1 MTKRDMS
8 LTENLARQSRD
19 ADSRDSTTRQKMWK
33 PADLLPEPTRQEGWE
48 YKWIRKAMMGVGDP
62 TNMSKSLRE
71 GWEPCRLEDHPEMM
85 MAIDVDAKNSG
96 LIEVGG
102 LVLCK
107 IPQEM
112 FNQRQAYYMA
122 QAEGQMESVDAQVD
136 RENDKRM
143 PLFKERQTKV
153 TFGNGR

>member
-1 MTKRDMS
+1 MDTTK
-8 LTENLARQSRD
+8 NLSRLSRD
-19 ADSRDSTTRQKMWK
+19 TQTREANTRPKVWK

-48 YKWIRKAMMGVGDP
+48 YKWIRKSIMGVSDP

-85 MAIDVDAKNSG
+85 LAVDGDAKNSG

-112 FNQRQAYYMA
+112 FDQRQAYYMNQA
-122 QAEGQMESVDAQVD
+122 QGQMESVDAQVD

-143 PLFKERQTKV
+143 PIFKERQTKV
-153 TFGNGR
+153 VFGNGR

>member
-1 MTKRDMS
+1 METTKRLSRS
-8 LTENLARQSRD
+8 LETRDDTTRARQ
-19 ADSRDSTTRQKMWK
+19 WK

-48 YKWIRKAMMGVGDP
+48 YKWIRKALLGVGDP
-62 TNMSKSLRE
+62 TNMSRSMRE

-85 MAIDVDAKNSG
+85 LAVDNEAKNSG

-112 FNQRQAYYMA
+112 FDQRQKYYMD
-122 QAEGQMESVDAQVD
+122 QASGQMESVDAQVD
-136 RENDKRM
+136 RENDPRM
-143 PLFKERQTKV
+143 PMFKERQSKV